1 MAEVTAA
8 HISNRVTTTE
18 LDGIFASYWPF
29 ADSDYIDAQLAQHY
43 KRRLLELS
51 DAFPAAGEIAEALDR
66 ADPYISSRVLGDT
79 TVRGIIRQLGRR
91 GVTGADPTSHSALV
105 EICREVLDATARFL
119 SGADA
124 PAPLSLTRDQRL
136 GSDQNSPWIWDNDRP
151 EGDVFGATFKILV
164 RQYYGELYAPTADEV
179 AMLRDGAK
187 LLAELV
193 PLSSQSALRHTHIVA
208 VVPDTGPWKRLK
220 SSSQYQ
226 LGGAIFLSRK
236 LLDNPWLIAEQLY
249 HESLHQKLYDFRH
262 AHTVLAQD
270 SSPNPIVPAK
280 VRSLWNYP
288 NNEWDSHQA
297 LAAFHVYVH
306 MTLLCT
312 VAEQRSAELEETY
325 GPKHATT
332 ASRLAFERAHYLGE
346 GLRDSCW
353 DDLGRAGQL
362 LVEWLISVLDAF
374 DPSPPPTGSY
384 VHLLLNRYLRE
395 AERVT
400 KSTKTP
406 EVWHQAR
413 LLADD
418 EAAVAGGLLDRMNE
432 NAAAQ
437 QLRAALEAIPAQ
449 DPISRFG
456 EVRQIIAST
465 LRDRCPDGYSLRN
478 GGSTEHD
485 PNMVVAS
492 MVERSSRLL
501 VTAQQIDE
509 LDGPPIQDVLTTSL
523 VENQQ
528 AASGAARR

>member
-8 HISNRVTTTE
+8 DISNRVTTTE

-43 KRRLLELS
+43 KSRLLEFS
-51 DAFPAAGEIAEALDR
+51 DAFPVAGEIADALDR
-66 ADPYISSRVLGDT
+66 ADPYISNRVLGDT
-79 TVRGIIRQLGRR
+79 TVRGIIQKLSRR
-91 GVTGADPTSHSALV
+91 GVTGADPALYSALV
-105 EICREVLDATARFL
+105 EVCREVLDATARFL
-119 SGADA
+119 SGAEG

-136 GSDQNSPWIWDNDRP
+136 GADQNYPWIWDNDRP
-151 EGDVFGATFKILV
+151 EGDVFGETFKLLV
-164 RQYYGELYAPTADEV
+164 RQYYGELHAPSADEV
-179 AMLRDGAK
+179 AMLRRGAK
-187 LLAELV
+187 LLDELV
-193 PLSSQSALRHTHIVA
+193 PLSSRSTLRHTHIVA

-220 SSSQYQ
+220 SSSQYL
-226 LGGAIFLSRK
+226 LGGAIFLSNR

-249 HESLHQKLYDFRH
+249 HESLHQKLYDLRRT
-262 AHTVLAQD
+262 HTVLAQD
-270 SSPNPIVPAK
+270 SSPNPTVPSK

-312 VAEQRSAELEETY
+312 VAEQRSGELEETY
-325 GPKHATT
+325 GPKKAMT
-332 ASRLAFERAHYLGE
+332 ASRVAFERAHYLGE

-353 DDLGRAGQL
+353 GDLGRAGQL
-362 LVEWLISVLDAF
+362 LVEWLISVLGAF
-374 DPSPPPTGSY
+374 DPSPPPPGSY

-395 AERVT
+395 AERVRT
-400 KSTKTP
+400 SSKTP

-418 EAAVAGGLLDRMNE
+418 EAAVTAGLLDRMNE
-432 NAAAQ
+432 NVAAE

-456 EVRQIIAST
+456 EVRHIIAST

-478 GGSTEHD
+478 GRPTEHD
-485 PNMVVAS
+485 PNKVVAS

-509 LDGPPIQDVLTTSL
+509 LDGPSIQDVLTTSF

-528 AASGAARR
+528 AASGTARR